1 MVPVMDLGKRTLF
14 FFALFCL
21 LPLNVYA
28 SNHVD
33 EDDSSPSDW
42 SRAYGGA
49 GTDVGLSMQRTKDG
63 GYVIAGYTDS
73 FGAGNSDVYLLK
85 TDSKGSLIWNKTYG
99 GTYSD
104 LGYSVQETSDGG
116 YVIAGYTRSLGNKDA
131 NVYLVRVDSEGNKI
145 WTRTFGI
152 QGTTNN
158 NEKGYSV
165 QQTNDGGYIIA
176 GETNSSERGEK
187 DLHDV
192 YIVKTDPDGGLIW
205 NKTYGGDR
213 RDEGRSVQETSDG
226 GYIIAGETTS
236 FGEHATDIYLIKID
250 SEGNEIW
257 SRTFGDMTG
266 NERGYSVRETSDG
279 GYIVAGMSWPLEQKN
294 PDFYLLKT
302 DSDGNKL
309 WSTSYTGPD
318 GHGSWDWGRS
328 AMETGEGGYVIVGE
342 TYSEVER
349 DQDVLLVKTDSLGN
363 LLWSRTYGG
372 ADHEYGYSVL
382 ETGNGGYVIAGK
394 TKSFGAG
401 EYDVYIVKT
410 KPLPVNVSISC
421 QASFDAIKKGREIV
435 VSGVISPAIPERNI
449 TLTYTL
455 PDGPE
460 IVRNVEADEEGIF
473 RDRYKPNVQGIWT
486 VTASTDGDVYYE
498 ASSSEPVLFTVE
510 EPQDIFT
517 VYTYGLLTTV
527 IVITILAIWW
537 LQKRSLK
544 N

>member
-1 MVPVMDLGKRTLF
+1 MDLGKRALLLI
-14 FFALFCL
+14 ALFSL
-21 LPLNVYA
+21 LPLDVYA

-33 EDDSSPSDW
+33 EGDSSPIDW

-49 GTDVGLSMQRTKDG
+49 GTDVGLSMQRTEDG

-85 TDSKGSLIWNKTYG
+85 TDSEGGLIWNKTYG
-99 GTYSD
+99 GAYSD

-116 YVIAGYTRSLGNKDA
+116 YVVAGYTRSFGNKDDTD
-131 NVYLVRVDSEGNKI
+131 VYLVRVDPEGNEI
-145 WTRTFGI
+145 WSRTYGV
-152 QGTTNN
+152 QGATIN
-158 NEKGYSV
+158 NERGYSV
-165 QQTNDGGYIIA
+165 QQTNDGGFIIA

-192 YIVKTDPDGGLIW
+192 YIVKTDSEGGLIW
-205 NKTYGGDR
+205 NKTYGGAYSDL
-213 RDEGRSVQETSDG
+213 GYSVQETSDG

-257 SRTFGDMTG
+257 SRKHGDMKG
-266 NERGYSVRETSDG
+266 YERGHSVRETSDG
-279 GYIVAGMSWPLEQKN
+279 GYIIAGMSRPLEQKK

-302 DSDGNKL
+302 DSDGNRL

-318 GHGSWDWGRS
+318 GHLSWDWGRS

-342 TYSEVER
+342 AYSEVER
-349 DQDVLLVKTDSLGN
+349 NQDILLVKTDSLGN

-401 EYDVYIVKT
+401 EYDVYVVKT
-410 KPLPVNVSISC
+410 KPLPVPVSISC
-421 QASFDAIKKGREIV
+421 QASVDKVKMGRNVV
-435 VSGVISPAIPERNI
+435 VSGVISPATPGRNV
-449 TLTYTL
+449 TLTYTP
-455 PDGPE
+455 PDGSE
-460 IVRNVEADEEGIF
+460 TVRNVEADEDGAF
-473 RDRYKPNVQGIWT
+473 RDGYTPNLPGLWT
-486 VTASTDGDVYYE
+486 VTASTESDVYHE
-498 ASSSEPVLFTVE
+498 VSSSEPASFTAE
-510 EPQDIFT
+510 EPLD
-517 VYTYGLLTTV
+517 VAPLYSYGLLAAV
-527 IVITILAIWW
+527 IVIAILSAWR
-537 LQKRSLK
+537 LRKRS
-544 N
+544 